1 MSRVA
6 EVDDMDMQKIADRI
20 NEYDDWIA
28 AMYTRDEVTKII
40 TEPVEHLT
48 VHNLVTDDEFDLKIH
63 RCDWAVTCET
73 AELDTVCEL
82 RDLLREVTDGFE

>member
-1 MSRVA
+1 MELSV
-6 EVDDMDMQKIADRI
+6 IAKKI

-28 AMYTRDEVTKII
+28 STYVRDEVTKII

-48 VHNLVTDDEFDLKIH
+48 VHNLRTDDEFDLKIH

-73 AELDTVCEL
+73 VELNTVCEL
-82 RDLLREVTDGFE
+82 RDLLKEITDGIE

>member
-1 MSRVA
+1 M
-6 EVDDMDMQKIADRI
+6 ELDIIAKKI
-20 NEYDDWIA
+20 NEHEDWIA
-28 AMYTRDEVTKII
+28 STYVRDEVTKII

-73 AELDTVCEL
+73 AELNTVCEL
-82 RDLLREVTDGFE
+82 RDLLKEITDGIE

>member
-1 MSRVA
+1 MELDV
-6 EVDDMDMQKIADRI
+6 IAKKI

-28 AMYTRDEVTKII
+28 STYVRDEVTKII

-73 AELDTVCEL
+73 AELNTVCEL
-82 RDLLREVTDGFE
+82 RDLLKEITDGIE